1 MEKGLIQFLLL
12 LGLVWVGASVSF
24 KSLYD
29 RELKST
35 YGFEIL
41 KHYHSEQFGDEDVK
55 HFKGESMLFM
65 TPWYWIIDAG
75 EYRAKSFPLSI

>member
-1 MEKGLIQFLLL
+1 MGRKIFELVVGMTLLSVV
-12 LGLVWVGASVSF
+12 LGVSF

-29 RELKST
+29 RELKTS

-41 KHYHSEQFGDEDVK
+41 KHYHSEPFGDEDVK

-65 TPWYWIIDAG
+65 TPWYQMAYSG
-75 EYRAKSFPLSI
+75 VRQASICP

>member
-1 MEKGLIQFLLL
+1 VV
-12 LGLVWVGASVSF
+12 LGVSF

-29 RELKST
+29 REIKSS

-41 KHYHSEQFGDEDVK
+41 KHYHSEPFGNEDVK

-65 TPWYWIIDAG
+65 TPWYLLAHSG
-75 EYRAKSFPLSI
+75 ANQESTCL

>member
-1 MEKGLIQFLLL
+1 MRRKIFELLVAMSL
-12 LGLVWVGASVSF
+12 LSAVLGVSF

-29 RELKST
+29 RELKSS

-41 KHYHSEQFGDEDVK
+41 KHYHSEPFGNEDVK

-65 TPWYWIIDAG
+65 TPWYQFINLGASK
-75 EYRAKSFPLSI
+75 ESTCH